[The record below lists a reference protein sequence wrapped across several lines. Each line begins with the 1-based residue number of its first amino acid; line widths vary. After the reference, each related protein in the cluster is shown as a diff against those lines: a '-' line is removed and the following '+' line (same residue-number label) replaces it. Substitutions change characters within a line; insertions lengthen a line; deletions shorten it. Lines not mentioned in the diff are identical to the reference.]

1 MRYFEIRRPS
11 RDLFENFANIL
22 FPRSWELLAIR
33 SLECPALWGPQL
45 QRFQPLN
52 VKLPNRLQ
60 GLTKQFSQRRHKR
73 VQTIMPSY
81 PPLPSRPTHC
91 NHPLNHQ
98 CKANHFRRNAHS
110 RSERNGMAKKAAR
123 LLTATC
129 LYTQNPS
136 NSTSKN
142 LPRNSG
148 SLTCKTLAG
157 LQGLNASDS
166 LTNHPRLFIGQAAAG
181 MGSTSISTG

>member
-1 MRYFEIRRPS
+1 MRAYGIFGPLLATSCLRVSMPTPVPLPHAQHFKHMGCDTLRFVVQAATSSKISP
-11 RDLFENFANIL
+11 IL
-22 FPRSWELLAIR
+22 FPRSWELLAIQ

-73 VQTIMPSY
+73 AQTIMPSY
-81 PPLPSRPTHC
+81 PPLPSRPTYC

-98 CKANHFRRNAHS
+98 RKANHFRRNAHS

-123 LLTATC
+123 LLTQQAK
-129 LYTQNPS
+129 
-136 NSTSKN
+136 TSHAI
-142 LPRNSG
+142 LVP
-148 SLTCKTLAG
+148 
-157 LQGLNASDS
+157 
-166 LTNHPRLFIGQAAAG
+166 
-181 MGSTSISTG
+181 